1 MISAAVAGR
10 AICFIELSFR
20 SRADRFG
27 RRQVML
33 AKRDHGARLRAFRAL
48 GTLSDETYLIAESE
62 LVEPAIRDAV
72 AVEIDLVAIGAQDEA
87 TILLGEKACDPTV
100 VGHRVQLN
108 LAAPLANMI
117 FEQS

>member
-1 MISAAVAGR
+1 
-10 AICFIELSFR
+10 
-20 SRADRFG
+20 
-27 RRQVML
+27 ML

-87 TILLGEKACDPTV
+87 LPAGYVARRRANLHAWCQRAWPERRKVSCD
-100 VGHRVQLN
+100 
-108 LAAPLANMI
+108 I
-117 FEQS
+117 